1 MTLEELRGLVDSSL
15 NYALDEIVAN
25 CDGYFSPYYQL
36 LYLLGCYLEKED
48 LMGQPL
54 FVELGVDKGRG
65 SFAML
70 KGWAKVIG
78 VEQNDKAC
86 FSMSHPNLTLLKC
99 SSTPVPP
106 EIAALGKSIA
116 LLHVDTEHSFAQARE
131 EFNAYRPYLKDGAV
145 VLFDDTNAME
155 GEVRR
160 FVESLPYE
168 KFFDDR
174 LHPSCGYGGII
185 YRDNQ

>member
-1 MTLEELRGLVDSSL
+1 MNFKHLMERVEYAIDFLPPDSILLKS
-15 NYALDEIVAN
+15 N
-25 CDGYFSPYYQL
+25 GYYSPYYALMFL
-36 LYLLGCYLEKED
+36 LAGDQGGVC
-48 LMGQPL
+48 
-54 FVELGVDKGRG
+54 VELGVDKGRG
-65 SFAML
+65 SFALLMGGAL
-70 KGWAKVIG
+70 VFG
-78 VEQNDKAC
+78 VEQNDKEC

-106 EIAALGKSIA
+106 EIAALGKSISI
-116 LLHVDTEHSFAQARE
+116 LHIDTEHSFTQARE
-131 EFNAYRPYLKDGAV
+131 EFNAYRPYLMDGAV

-174 LHPSCGYGGII
+174 LHPSCGYGGVI
-185 YRDNQ
+185 YRDAQ